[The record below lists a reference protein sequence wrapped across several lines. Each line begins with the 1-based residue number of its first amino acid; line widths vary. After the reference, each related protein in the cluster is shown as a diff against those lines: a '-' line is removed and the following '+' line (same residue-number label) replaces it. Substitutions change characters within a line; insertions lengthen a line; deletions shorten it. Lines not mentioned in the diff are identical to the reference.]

1 MHADSVFQLFPDPAS
16 TSGWQNLSTEFLSR
30 LNEELRPRMISS
42 LASRGA
48 SRDVAE
54 DVVSEILAECVAE
67 SPRNL
72 LARFKGEGPLDGWL
86 LRVAI
91 NRLISRQ
98 RRERLMEPAE
108 IGEIESLPCESM
120 EVMEEALQAIVSK
133 ALREAIESLPA
144 EARLLLWLRHGY
156 GIPQNRLCICWR
168 STPSKLSR
176 ALSSARRI
184 AGTKPCD
191 PSKQM
196 IPVCICSG
204 RTSPACARMPFFF
217 QKPAMSPD
225 TIYTK

>member
-1 MHADSVFQLFPDPAS
+1 MHSDSEFEFLPDPSSAS
-16 TSGWQNLSTEFLSR
+16 GGQKNDADFLFR
-30 LNEELRPRMISS
+30 LNEELRPRMIVS
-42 LASRGA
+42 LTSRGA

-72 LARFKGEGPLDGWL
+72 LARFKGESPLDGWL

-184 AGTKPCD
+184 VRDQTLRSIQIVD
-191 PSKQM
+191 PGLHLQWQDISG
-196 IPVCICSG
+196 VCSNSLLFSET
-204 RTSPACARMPFFF
+204 RHVA
-217 QKPAMSPD
+217 
-225 TIYTK
+225 

>member
-1 MHADSVFQLFPDPAS
+1 MHANSVFQLFPDPAS
-16 TSGWQNLSTEFLSR
+16 TSGWQNLSVKFLSR

-67 SPRNL
+67 APRNL

-98 RRERLMEPAE
+98 RRERLMEPTE

-156 GIPQNRLCICWR
+156 AIPQNRLCICWR

-184 AGTKPCD
+184 VRDQTLRSIQTDD
-191 PSKQM
+191 PGLHLQWQDISG
-196 IPVCICSG
+196 VCSNSLLFSET
-204 RTSPACARMPFFF
+204 RHVA
-217 QKPAMSPD
+217 
-225 TIYTK
+225 

>member
-1 MHADSVFQLFPDPAS
+1 MHSDSVFEFLPDPAS
-16 TSGWQNLSTEFLSR
+16 ASGWQKIDADFLFR
-30 LNEELRPRMISS
+30 LNEELRPRMIVS
-42 LASRGA
+42 LTSRGA

-67 SPRNL
+67 APRNL
-72 LARFKGEGPLDGWL
+72 LARFKGAGPLDGWI

-98 RRERLMEPAE
+98 RRERRMEPAE
-108 IGEIESLPCESM
+108 IGEIESLPCENFQEM
-120 EVMEEALQAIVSK
+120 EGALEAIISG

-156 GIPQNRLCICWR
+156 EIPQKRLCACWR

-184 AGTKPCD
+184 IRDQTLRSIQKED
-191 PSKQM
+191 PGLHLLWQDISD
-196 IPVCICSG
+196 VCSNSLLFTEN
-204 RTSPACARMPFFF
+204 RDVA
-217 QKPAMSPD
+217 
-225 TIYTK
+225 